1 MISLQHDNVLFSC
14 LNIMESYTYI
24 IIYSTCIY
32 SAIVIECHVIK
43 SIDIPSHSILKN
55 SIRIS
60 IINGILL
67 HLIEIIFIFHV
78 QSPSPASSSSPSP
91 IIKVAVPGRSSWFMT
106 TVTITLQMNWNK
118 GPCYRCCVQL
128 GPVYK
133 CL

>member
-1 MISLQHDNVLFSC
+1 MIMFIFMFEYHGIL
-14 LNIMESYTYI
+14 YI
-24 IIYSTCIY
+24 YNHIQYMHIY

-78 QSPSPASSSSPSP
+78 
-91 IIKVAVPGRSSWFMT
+91 
-106 TVTITLQMNWNK
+106 
-118 GPCYRCCVQL
+118 
-128 GPVYK
+128 
-133 CL
+133 